1 MANVLITLYGRS
13 TWGLFNSVWSSIKE
27 HKFLPDRVHILTAGC
42 EASSAHIASRMV
54 QILLQEYGSKAEVLE
69 HTVDDEDV
77 RLVAELVGRIA
88 GEEKRLGNKV
98 ALDVTPGKKVL
109 VLGSVFA
116 GPPRQ
121 LFDHIF
127 YLHIGSL
134 KNANRAYV
142 EIPRSLQHSHDI
154 MLETTKGEKEGQ
166 G

>member
-13 TWGLFNSVWSSIKE
+13 TWGLFNSVWGAIKE
-27 HKFLPDRVHILTAGC
+27 HKFLPDKVHILAAGC
-42 EASSAHIASRMV
+42 EASGARTAGKML
-54 QILLQEYGSKAEVLE
+54 QILLQEYGSKAEVLQ

-88 GEEKRLGNKV
+88 KEERSKGNKV

-121 LFDHIF
+121 VFDHIF
-127 YLHIGSL
+127 YLHVGSL
-134 KNANRAYV
+134 KNANRPYV
-142 EIPRSLQHSHDI
+142 EIPLSLQHSHDI
-154 MLETTKGEKEGQ
+154 ILETNKGEKEGQ